1 VDFSQVKMGSYLLV
15 PLLVLR
21 LQLESIKSHWACS
34 YPLEFVGNNFI
45 KKNKKIGQ
53 RKHIMRESW
62 TWGWLGWFSL
72 FPTKI
77 RGNPNIKEGSLFVFV
92 CIGISLNH
100 NPTIEHLS
108 FSLNRAFSQG
118 SSLSSGNHH
127 HQHHHLWSIAIV
139 SI

>member
-1 VDFSQVKMGSYLLV
+1 MDFSLVKMGSYLLV

-45 KKNKKIGQ
+45 KKKKIGQ

-72 FPTKI
+72 FPTKLGVTLI
-77 RGNPNIKEGSLFVFV
+77 LRKVVCLFLFAL
-92 CIGISLNH
+92 G
-100 NPTIEHLS
+100 PP
-108 FSLNRAFSQG
+108 
-118 SSLSSGNHH
+118 
-127 HQHHHLWSIAIV
+127 
-139 SI
+139 